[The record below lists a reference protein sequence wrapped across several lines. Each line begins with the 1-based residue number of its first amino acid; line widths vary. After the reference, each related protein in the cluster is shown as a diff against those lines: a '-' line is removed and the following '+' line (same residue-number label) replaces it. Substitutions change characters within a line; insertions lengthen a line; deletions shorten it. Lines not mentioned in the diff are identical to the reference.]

1 MADAGALHPFLILSA
16 GDFPQSMDPRLPN
29 AGLLPHRYDPR
40 LLGEQMVSRGQP
52 AGQYRFT
59 GLPGDAMGLPAE
71 SSHLRVD
78 QDFVTGGRDLPI
90 AHQGPPY
97 LPQGGPPQYAPM
109 DNRAT
114 EQQLAELFTSQLD
127 LLGPPL
133 MGQIPSY
140 AALPT
145 EDSFLGEGSGGAQEG
160 EEKPRSKMQEKNR
173 RVCSLY
179 LHA

>member
-1 MADAGALHPFLILSA
+1 MADAGALQLHLFLNLSA

-29 AGLLPHRYDPR
+29 AGLLPHQYDPR
-40 LLGEQMVSRGQP
+40 LLGEQTVSRGQP
-52 AGQYRFT
+52 AGQYHHP
-59 GLPGDAMGLPAE
+59 GLPGDAIGLPAQ

-78 QDFVTGGRDLPI
+78 QDFGSGGRELPI
-90 AHQGPPY
+90 VHLGPPY
-97 LPQGGPPQYAPM
+97 LPQGAPPQYAPM

-114 EQQLAELFTSQLD
+114 EQQLAELFSSQLD

-140 AALPT
+140 ATLPT
-145 EDSFLGEGSGGAQEG
+145 EESFLGEGSGGAQDG

-173 RVCSLY
+173 RVC
-179 LHA
+179 